1 MQPAKT
7 IALIATSLLVVGTIS
22 TAALA
27 ASRTG
32 ADRDVKALMKKLDKD
47 HNGVVSK
54 DEFMDAMGR
63 EFDRLD
69 VNKNSTLEA
78 KELRPMLR
86 SDWHRNW
93 GYSQ

>member
-7 IALIATSLLVVGTIS
+7 IALIATSLIVGTMS

-27 ASRTG
+27 ASA
-32 ADRDVKALMKKLDKD
+32 ADRETKALLNRLDKD

-54 DEFMDAMGR
+54 EEFLDAMGR

-69 VNKNSTLEA
+69 VNKNNTLEP

-86 SDWHRNW
+86 SDWHRYW

>member
-7 IALIATSLLVVGTIS
+7 IVLIATSLVVGTIS

-27 ASRTG
+27 ASKTA
-32 ADRDVKALMKKLDKD
+32 ADRDVKALMNRLDKD

-54 DEFMDAMGR
+54 DEFLDAMGR

-69 VNKNSTLEA
+69 VNKNSTLEP

-93 GYSQ
+93 GYTQ

>member
-7 IALIATSLLVVGTIS
+7 IALIAASLVVGTIS

-27 ASRTG
+27 ASK
-32 ADRDVKALMKKLDKD
+32 ADRDVKALMNRLDKD

-54 DEFMDAMGR
+54 EEFLDAMGR

-69 VNKNSTLEA
+69 VNKNSTLEP

-93 GYSQ
+93 GYTQ

>member
-7 IALIATSLLVVGTIS
+7 IALIATSLVVGTIS

-27 ASRTG
+27 ASHTA
-32 ADRDVKALMKKLDKD
+32 ADRDVKALLNKLDKD

-54 DEFMDAMGR
+54 DEFLDAMGR

-69 VNKNSTLEA
+69 VNKNNTLEP
-78 KELRPMLR
+78 KELRPMMR
-86 SDWHRNW
+86 GDWHRNW